1 MRASAT
7 LGEEWLVLRPSPTPC
22 GPSARP
28 GEGRAGVDHCAT
40 LGCSHMRCCAHSYC
54 LSATYF
60 ECGLCARAY
69 VCACDRAK
77 NAKPG
82 ASFGVFASFDPF
94 QSAPSRFPSGFAAD
108 YILVPSSLV
117 DRQVIRATLRFSLF
131 LPTCTT
137 NPSSLS
143 GCSRPSEGL
152 GNPACLPRSGM
163 RDRDGRCSAQPSLPT
178 TAFSREQNA
187 ATNNDLLFARATEPT
202 FFVD

>member
-40 LGCSHMRCCAHSYC
+40 LAFVHMRCCAHYYC

-60 ECGLCARAY
+60 ECGLRARAY
-69 VCACDRAK
+69 VRAIEK
-77 NAKPG
+77 NAKPS
-82 ASFGVFASFDPF
+82 ASLVFLLLSILSNLHPPVFVWL
-94 QSAPSRFPSGFAAD
+94 FAAD
-108 YILVPSSLV
+108 YILFPSSLV
-117 DRQVIRATLRFSLF
+117 DRPVIRATLRFSLF